1 MGGQENG
8 SFSLRYDYKGTLF
21 NDVTRDSIANNFV
34 IDVYFIFIHMNLDH
48 IIATTSFMSR
58 DLDNLQATKLL
69 FSAGGRKQ

>member
-1 MGGQENG
+1 M
-8 SFSLRYDYKGTLF
+8 YI
-21 NDVTRDSIANNFV
+21 IAVAIIKKMFLKTSTFE
-34 IDVYFIFIHMNLDH
+34 ILYLFIHMNLDH